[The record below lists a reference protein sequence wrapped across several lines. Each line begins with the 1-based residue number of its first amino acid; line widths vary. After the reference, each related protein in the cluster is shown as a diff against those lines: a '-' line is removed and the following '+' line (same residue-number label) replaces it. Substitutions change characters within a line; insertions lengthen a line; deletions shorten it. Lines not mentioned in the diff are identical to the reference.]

1 MGCCRCNKQGSCRGC
16 VCVKEGRSCSNC
28 RLGKC
33 RNGGSA
39 AAPPVSDSGA
49 SCPEVSH
56 SLPVPQLPV
65 QPNPS
70 LQRLASAAPV
80 DVASSNAVH
89 APALPPAGPSPIDA
103 LPDLDSVLSLRVPT
117 LQHVPKAVRDSWA
130 HILSEVL
137 SAIVSSPSEVGP
149 WCKLFMLS
157 KCLLAN
163 PPRGDAPTGVIR
175 SNWFG
180 LEFRSGEM
188 ANSWACGPRCL
199 PTLEGSGH
207 AQSGPSRKPP
217 QLSPFAAATLLV
229 PIEQWKMANTRRP
242 YSPSPLW
249 ASPCPR
255 LRFSMRCGQ
264 STPSLI
270 LL

>member
-1 MGCCRCNKQGSCRGC
+1 MFELPPGQVPQRWLCRCPSCIGQWRFLTRG
-16 VCVKEGRSCSNC
+16 
-28 RLGKC
+28 L
-33 RNGGSA
+33 
-39 AAPPVSDSGA
+39 
-49 SCPEVSH
+49 
-56 SLPVPQLPV
+56 SL
-65 QPNPS
+65 
-70 LQRLASAAPV
+70 
-80 DVASSNAVH
+80 SSR
-89 APALPPAGPSPIDA
+89 PPAACSTQPFTSAFSFRRPSRCCLFQRRPCSSPGPSSIDA

-117 LQHVPKAVRDSWA
+117 LQHVLKAVRDSF
-130 HILSEVL
+130 LSEVL

-163 PPRGDAPTGVIR
+163 PPRGTGVIR

-229 PIEQWKMANTRRP
+229 PVEQWKMANTRRP
-242 YSPSPLW
+242 YSPSHLW

>member
-1 MGCCRCNKQGSCRGC
+1 MLELPTRPPGQVPALPLPLLYRTVALLAQ
-16 VCVKEGRSCSNC
+16 RS
-28 RLGKC
+28 LTLF
-33 RNGGSA
+33 
-39 AAPPVSDSGA
+39 P
-49 SCPEVSH
+49 
-56 SLPVPQLPV
+56 PVPQLPV

-137 SAIVSSPSEVGP
+137 SAIVSNPSEVGP

-163 PPRGDAPTGVIR
+163 PARGGT
-175 SNWFG
+175 
-180 LEFRSGEM
+180 
-188 ANSWACGPRCL
+188 L
-199 PTLEGSGH
+199 PL
-207 AQSGPSRKPP
+207 A
-217 QLSPFAAATLLV
+217 
-229 PIEQWKMANTRRP
+229 
-242 YSPSPLW
+242 
-249 ASPCPR
+249 
-255 LRFSMRCGQ
+255 
-264 STPSLI
+264 
-270 LL
+270 

>member
-1 MGCCRCNKQGSCRGC
+1 MC

-28 RLGKC
+28 LPGRLGKC

-39 AAPPVSDSGA
+39 APPPVSDSGA

-56 SLPVPQLPV
+56 PLPVPQLPV

-130 HILSEVL
+130 HIVSEVL
-137 SAIVSSPSEVGP
+137 SAIVSNPSEVGP

-163 PPRGDAPTGVIR
+163 PPRGGRSHWRDTLKLVRSRIQKWRDGEFMGLWAEVSANIRGLRSRSVRSKSKTTSAESLRR
-175 SNWFG
+175 SNSTCARRAVEDGQYKKALQSLTSMG
-180 LEFRSGEM
+180 L
-188 ANSWACGPRCL
+188 A
-199 PTLEGSGH
+199 
-207 AQSGPSRKPP
+207 
-217 QLSPFAAATLLV
+217 
-229 PIEQWKMANTRRP
+229 
-242 YSPSPLW
+242 
-249 ASPCPR
+249 

-264 STPSLI
+264 STPSPI